1 MTDMKASMK
10 DLLDTVERGQV
21 LVREAT
27 ATIAEA
33 HEYVRDAKKVVDG
46 LQKHIKML
54 TYEVE
59 ELKAGRGLPGTG
71 WTRPD
76 GEEFF
81 GKEAIKMQDEWWAE
95 KFKGLKAELDD
106 LKWSLEDA

>member
-1 MTDMKASMK
+1 MTDMKTSM
-10 DLLDTVERGQV
+10 DTLLDTVERGQV

-33 HEYVRDAKKVVDG
+33 HDYVKEAKKIVGG

-54 TYEVE
+54 TYEVK
-59 ELKAGRGLPGTG
+59 ELKAGRGMPGTG

-81 GKEAIKMQDEWWAE
+81 GEEALKMQDEWWAE

-106 LKWSLEDA
+106 LKWMHEDD